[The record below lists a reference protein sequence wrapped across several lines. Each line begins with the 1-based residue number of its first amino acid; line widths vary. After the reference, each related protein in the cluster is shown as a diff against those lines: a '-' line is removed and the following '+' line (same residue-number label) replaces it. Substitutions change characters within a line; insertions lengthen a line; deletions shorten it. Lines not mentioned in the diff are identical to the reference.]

1 MEKWKKR
8 KKGKNIPE
16 ATDGDI
22 APLLVIAGE
31 VSMISSSLFGNLGKN
46 LWGKKK
52 RKLKEKME
60 KKEKYLLGLGSAV
73 EGVCAE
79 DTSSEPRAYSSEV
92 LRSAKRPKNV
102 SMSCVM

>member
-1 MEKWKKR
+1 MEKNENREK
-8 KKGKNIPE
+8 IPD

-46 LWGKKK
+46 LWGKKRKSRENGEK
-52 RKLKEKME
+52 R
-60 KKEKYLLGLGSAV
+60 EKYLLGLGSAV

-92 LRSAKRPKNV
+92 LRSAKRPK
-102 SMSCVM
+102 M